1 MALLTDQF
9 RIFTA
14 KRFIKSLEGADPT
27 QSDLVAGTSRD
38 RLYVFIGRPQ
48 EWDNENAAPTPVDS
62 FQEFSDTF
70 SDMIS
75 LKRVLASDTI
85 QVVRRID
92 WTPPEQTTGGL
103 GYVYD
108 MYRHDYSSTKTASSG
123 ATKLYDADFYVVNSQ
138 YQVYKCIYNGTS
150 PSDPNGKPSTVE
162 PTGTS
167 TSIIT
172 TSDGYRWKYLYTIP
186 VGQVLKFFSND
197 YMPVLSDVAV
207 TGDAVGGEIDSVVI
221 QASGTGY
228 NNGTYENV
236 PIKGDG
242 VGGRVSLVVDGG
254 KIVSATV
261 TSGGSGYTFGKVV
274 IDEVNGIGAGTGT
287 GAAIDVIIP
296 PDTGHGSDPGK
307 ELGGYRCM
315 INTKFTYDEGS
326 GDFPTDNDY
335 RRIGLVINP
344 YQYGTTELTSAITL
358 SATKAVIFSPTFTG
372 QFQTDEI
379 ITQSRT
385 IGGQQV
391 TARGRVISWNNTTK
405 VLKYY
410 QNRIDGVFPEI
421 TGNLTEFE
429 GGNPVTGSTS
439 GTTADPDINFPVV
452 SGISTRVINN
462 TEYDL
467 GMSFTNGYAKS
478 EIQPNSGEII
488 YIDNRG
494 AISRAG
500 VQIED
505 IKIVIEF

>member
-27 QSDLVAGTSRD
+27 QSDLVAGANRD

-48 EWDNENAAPTPVDS
+48 EWDNENAPPTPVDS

-172 TSDGYRWKYLYTIP
+172 TADGYRWKYLYTIP

-254 KIVSATV
+254 KIVNATV

-296 PDTGHGSDPGK
+296 PDTGHGSNPAK
-307 ELGGYRCM
+307 ELGGYRVM

-344 YQYGTTELTSAITL
+344 NQYGTTELTSAVTL

-385 IGGQQV
+385 VGGQQV
-391 TARGRVISWNNTTK
+391 TARGRVISWNNITK

-439 GTTADPDINFPVV
+439 GTSADPDINFPVV

-478 EIQPNSGEII
+478 EIEPNSGEII

-500 VQIED
+500 DQIED

>member
-14 KRFIKSLEGADPT
+14 KRFIKSLEGADAT
-27 QSDLVAGTSRD
+27 QSDLQAGSNRD

-48 EWDNENAAPTPVDS
+48 EWDNENAPPTPVDS

-75 LKRVLASDTI
+75 LKRVLANDTI
-85 QVVRRID
+85 QVVRRLD

-207 TGDAVGGEIDSVVI
+207 TGDAVGGEIDTVVI

-254 KIVSATV
+254 KVVSATV
-261 TSGGSGYTFGKVV
+261 TSGGSGYTFGKII

-296 PDTGHGSDPGK
+296 PELGHGSDPTK
-307 ELGGYRCM
+307 ELGGYRVM

-344 YQYGTTELTSAITL
+344 NQYGTTELTSAITL
-358 SATKAVIFSPTFTG
+358 SATRAVIFSPTFTG
-372 QFQTDEI
+372 TFSTDEI

-385 IGGQQV
+385 VGGQQV
-391 TARGRVISWNNTTK
+391 TARGRVISWNTTTK

-429 GGNPVTGSTS
+429 GGNPVTGATS
-439 GTTADPDINFPVV
+439 GTSADPDINFPVV

-467 GMSFTNGYAKS
+467 GMSFTNGYAKP
-478 EIQPNSGEII
+478 EIDPNSGEII

-500 VQIED
+500 DQIED

>member
-1 MALLTDQF
+1 
-9 RIFTA
+9 
-14 KRFIKSLEGADPT
+14 
-27 QSDLVAGTSRD
+27 
-38 RLYVFIGRPQ
+38 
-48 EWDNENAAPTPVDS
+48 
-62 FQEFSDTF
+62 
-70 SDMIS
+70 MIS
-75 LKRVLASDTI
+75 LKRVLANDTI

-254 KIVSATV
+254 KVVSATV
-261 TSGGSGYTFGKVV
+261 TSGGSGYTFGKIV

-296 PDTGHGSDPGK
+296 PDTGHGSDPTK
-307 ELGGYRCM
+307 ELGGYRVM

-344 YQYGTTELTSAITL
+344 NQYGTTELTSAITL
-358 SATKAVIFSPTFTG
+358 SATRAVIFSPTFTG

-385 IGGQQV
+385 VGGQQV
-391 TARGRVISWNNTTK
+391 TARGRVISWNTTTK

-439 GTTADPDINFPVV
+439 GTSADPDINFPVV
-452 SGISTRVINN
+452 SGVSTRVINN

-467 GMSFTNGYAKS
+467 GMSFTNGYAKP
-478 EIQPNSGEII
+478 EIEPNSGEII

-500 VQIED
+500 DQIED

>member
-27 QSDLVAGTSRD
+27 QSDLVAGANRD

-48 EWDNENAAPTPVDS
+48 EWDNENAPPTPVDS
-62 FQEFSDTF
+62 FQEFSDTY

-150 PSDPNGKPSTVE
+150 PSDPNGKPSTIE

-172 TSDGYRWKYLYTIP
+172 TADGYRWKYLYTIP

-274 IDEVNGIGAGTGT
+274 IDEINGIGAGTGT

-296 PDTGHGSDPGK
+296 PDTGHGSEPAK
-307 ELGGYRCM
+307 ELGGYRVM

-344 YQYGTTELTSAITL
+344 NQFGTTELTSAITL

-385 IGGQQV
+385 VGGQQV

-439 GTTADPDINFPVV
+439 GTSADPDINFPVV
-452 SGISTRVINN
+452 SGVSTRIINN

-467 GMSFTNGYAKS
+467 GMSFTNGYAKP
-478 EIQPNSGEII
+478 EIEPNSGEII

-500 VQIED
+500 DQIED

>member
-27 QSDLVAGTSRD
+27 QSDLVAGANRD

-48 EWDNENAAPTPVDS
+48 EWDNENAPPTPVDS
-62 FQEFSDTF
+62 FQEFSDTY

-296 PDTGHGSDPGK
+296 PDTGHGSDPAK
-307 ELGGYRCM
+307 ELGGYRVM

-344 YQYGTTELTSAITL
+344 NQYGTTELTSAITL

-385 IGGQQV
+385 VGGQQV
-391 TARGRVISWNNTTK
+391 TARGRVISWNSTTK

-410 QNRIDGVFPEI
+410 QNKIDGVFPEI

-439 GTTADPDINFPVV
+439 GTSADPDINFPVV
-452 SGISTRVINN
+452 SGTSTRIINN

-478 EIQPNSGEII
+478 EIEPNSGEII

-500 VQIED
+500 DQIED

>member
-14 KRFIKSLEGADPT
+14 ERFIKALEGADPS
-27 QSDLVAGTSRD
+27 QSDLEAGTSRD

-48 EWDNENAAPTPVDS
+48 EWDNENAPPTPVDS

-70 SDMIS
+70 ADMIS
-75 LKRVLASDTI
+75 LKRVLANDTI

-138 YQVYKCIYNGTS
+138 YQTYKCIYNGTS

-197 YMPVLSDVAV
+197 YMPVLADVAV
-207 TGDAVGGEIDSVVI
+207 TGDAVGGEIDTVVI

-254 KIVSATV
+254 RIVNATV
-261 TSGGSGYTFGKVV
+261 TSGGSGYNFGKIV

-296 PDTGHGSDPGK
+296 PETGHGAEPDS
-307 ELGGYRCM
+307 ELGGYRVM
-315 INTKFTYDEGS
+315 INTKFTYAEGS

-344 YQYGTTELTSAITL
+344 KQYGTTALTSAITL
-358 SATKAVIFSPTFTG
+358 SATQAVIFSPTFTG

-385 IGGQQV
+385 VGGQQV
-391 TARGRVISWNNTTK
+391 TARGRVISWNDTTK
-405 VLKYY
+405 VLKFY

-421 TGNLTEFE
+421 TGNLTSFE
-429 GGNPVTGSTS
+429 GGNPVVGATS
-439 GTTADPDINFPVV
+439 GTSADPDINFPIV
-452 SGISTRVINN
+452 SGSSTRIINN

-467 GMSFTNGYAKS
+467 GMSFTNGYAKP
-478 EIQPNSGEII
+478 EIEPNSGEII

-500 VQIED
+500 DQIED
-505 IKIVIEF
+505 IKIVVEF

>member
-14 KRFIKSLEGADPT
+14 KRFIKSLEGPDSA
-27 QSDLVAGTSRD
+27 QSDLDAGSDRD

-48 EWDNENAAPTPVDS
+48 SWDNENDPPDPTDS
-62 FQEFSDTF
+62 LQEFADDYA
-70 SDMIS
+70 DMIS
-75 LKRVLASDTI
+75 LKRVLANDTI
-85 QVVRRID
+85 QVIRRVNWI
-92 WTPPEQTTGGL
+92 PPEQTTGGL
-103 GYVYD
+103 GYDYD

-123 ATKLYDADFYVVNSQ
+123 ATKLFDADFYVVNSS

-150 PSDPNGKPSTVE
+150 PSDPNGKPSTIE

-172 TSDGYRWKYLYTIP
+172 TADGYRWKYLYTIP
-186 VGQVLKFFSND
+186 VGQVLKFFSSE
-197 YMPVLSDVAV
+197 YMPVLSDTAV
-207 TGDAVGGEIDSVVI
+207 VGDAVGGEIDTVVI
-221 QASGTGY
+221 GSSGTGY

-254 KIVSATV
+254 KLVTATV

-274 IDEVNGIGAGTGT
+274 IDEVNGIGAGAGS
-287 GAAIDVIIP
+287 GANVEVIIP
-296 PDTGHGSDPGK
+296 PPIGHGGGPDG
-307 ELGGYRCM
+307 ELGGYRVM

-335 RRIGLVINP
+335 RRIGLVLNP
-344 YQYGTTELTSAITL
+344 NRYGTEELTSELTL
-358 SATKAVIFSPTFTG
+358 SGTKAGIFSPTFTG
-372 QFQTDEI
+372 NYSTDEI

-385 IGGQQV
+385 VGGQQV
-391 TARGRVISWNNTTK
+391 TARGRVVSWNSTTK

-410 QNRIDGVFPEI
+410 QNRIDGIFPEI
-421 TGNLTEFE
+421 TGSLTEFD
-429 GGNPVTGSTS
+429 GGNPIVGSISGTS
-439 GTTADPDINFPVV
+439 GDPDINFPIV
-452 SGISTRVINN
+452 SGTSTRVINN

-467 GMSFTNGYAKS
+467 GMSFTNGYADP
-478 EIQPNSGEII
+478 EIEPNSGRII

-494 AISRAG
+494 PITRAG
-500 VQIED
+500 DQIED
-505 IKIVIEF
+505 IKVVIEF

>member
-500 VQIED
+500 DQIED

>member
-1 MALLTDQF
+1 M
-9 RIFTA
+9 
-14 KRFIKSLEGADPT
+14 T
-27 QSDLVAGTSRD
+27 QSDLQAGSNRD

-48 EWDNENAAPTPVDS
+48 EWDNENAPPTPVDS

-75 LKRVLASDTI
+75 LKRVLANDTI

-207 TGDAVGGEIDSVVI
+207 TGDAVGGEIDTVVI

-254 KIVSATV
+254 KVVSATV
-261 TSGGSGYTFGKVV
+261 TSGGSGYTFGKII

-296 PDTGHGSDPGK
+296 PELGHGSDPTK
-307 ELGGYRCM
+307 ELGGYRVM

-344 YQYGTTELTSAITL
+344 NQYGTTELTSAITL
-358 SATKAVIFSPTFTG
+358 SATRAVIFSPTFTG
-372 QFQTDEI
+372 TFSTDEI

-385 IGGQQV
+385 VGGQQV
-391 TARGRVISWNNTTK
+391 TARGRVISWNTTTK

-429 GGNPVTGSTS
+429 GGNPVTGATS
-439 GTTADPDINFPVV
+439 GTSADPDINFPVV

-467 GMSFTNGYAKS
+467 GMSFTNGYAKP
-478 EIQPNSGEII
+478 EIDPNSGEII

-500 VQIED
+500 DQIED

>member
-14 KRFIKSLEGADPT
+14 KRFIKSLEGADAT
-27 QSDLVAGTSRD
+27 QSDLQAGSNRD

-48 EWDNENAAPTPVDS
+48 EWDNENAPPTPVDS

-75 LKRVLASDTI
+75 LKRVLANDTI

-186 VGQVLKFFSND
+186 VVQVLKFFSND

-207 TGDAVGGEIDSVVI
+207 TGDAVGGEIDTVVI

-254 KIVSATV
+254 KVVSATV
-261 TSGGSGYTFGKVV
+261 TSGGSGYTFGKII

-296 PDTGHGSDPGK
+296 PELGHGSDPTK
-307 ELGGYRCM
+307 ELGGYRVM

-344 YQYGTTELTSAITL
+344 NQYGTTELTSAITL
-358 SATKAVIFSPTFTG
+358 SATRAVIFSPTFTG
-372 QFQTDEI
+372 TFSTDEI

-385 IGGQQV
+385 VGGQQV
-391 TARGRVISWNNTTK
+391 TARGRVISWNTTTK

-429 GGNPVTGSTS
+429 GGNPVTGATS
-439 GTTADPDINFPVV
+439 GTSADPDINFPVV

-467 GMSFTNGYAKS
+467 GMSFTNGYAKP
-478 EIQPNSGEII
+478 EIDPNSGEII

-500 VQIED
+500 DQIED

>member
-27 QSDLVAGTSRD
+27 QSDLDAGANRD

-48 EWDNENAAPTPVDS
+48 EWDNENAPPTPVDS

-296 PDTGHGSDPGK
+296 PDTGHGSDPAK
-307 ELGGYRCM
+307 ELGGYRVM

-344 YQYGTTELTSAITL
+344 NQYGTTELTSAITL

-385 IGGQQV
+385 VGGQQV
-391 TARGRVISWNNTTK
+391 TARGRVISWNSTTK

-439 GTTADPDINFPVV
+439 GTSADPDINFPVV
-452 SGISTRVINN
+452 SGTSTRIINN

-478 EIQPNSGEII
+478 EIEPNSGEII

-500 VQIED
+500 DQIED

>member
-27 QSDLVAGTSRD
+27 QSDLVAGANRD

-48 EWDNENAAPTPVDS
+48 EWDNENAPPTPVDS
-62 FQEFSDTF
+62 FQEFSDTY

-296 PDTGHGSDPGK
+296 PDTGHGSDPAK
-307 ELGGYRCM
+307 ELGGYRVM

-344 YQYGTTELTSAITL
+344 NQYGTAELTSAITL

-385 IGGQQV
+385 VGGQQV
-391 TARGRVISWNNTTK
+391 TARGRVISWNATTK

-439 GTTADPDINFPVV
+439 GTSADPDINFPVV
-452 SGISTRVINN
+452 SGTSTRIINN

-478 EIQPNSGEII
+478 EIEPNSGEII

-500 VQIED
+500 DQIED

>member
-14 KRFIKSLEGADPT
+14 KRFIKSLEGADAT
-27 QSDLVAGTSRD
+27 QSDLQAGSNRD

-48 EWDNENAAPTPVDS
+48 EWDNENAPPTPVDS

-75 LKRVLASDTI
+75 LKRVLANDTI

-207 TGDAVGGEIDSVVI
+207 TGDAVGGEIDTVVI

-254 KIVSATV
+254 KVVSATV
-261 TSGGSGYTFGKVV
+261 TSGGSGYTFGKII

-296 PDTGHGSDPGK
+296 PDLGHGSDPTK
-307 ELGGYRCM
+307 ELGGYRVM

-344 YQYGTTELTSAITL
+344 NQYGTTELTSAITL
-358 SATKAVIFSPTFTG
+358 SATRAVIFSPTFTG
-372 QFQTDEI
+372 TFSTDEI

-385 IGGQQV
+385 VGGQQV
-391 TARGRVISWNNTTK
+391 TARGRVISWNTTTK

-429 GGNPVTGSTS
+429 GGNPVTGATS
-439 GTTADPDINFPVV
+439 GTSADPDINFPVV

-467 GMSFTNGYAKS
+467 GMSFTNGYAKP
-478 EIQPNSGEII
+478 EIDPNSGEII

-500 VQIED
+500 DQIED

>member
-27 QSDLVAGTSRD
+27 QSDLVAGANRD

-48 EWDNENAAPTPVDS
+48 EWDNENAPPTPVDS
-62 FQEFSDTF
+62 FQEFSDTY

-172 TSDGYRWKYLYTIP
+172 TADGYRWKYLYTIP

-197 YMPVLSDVAV
+197 YMPVLSDIAV
-207 TGDAVGGEIDSVVI
+207 TGDAVGGEIDTVVI

-254 KIVSATV
+254 KVVSATV
-261 TSGGSGYTFGKVV
+261 TSGGSGYTFGKIV

-296 PDTGHGSDPGK
+296 PDTGHGSDPTK
-307 ELGGYRCM
+307 ELGGYRVM

-344 YQYGTTELTSAITL
+344 NQYGTTELTSAITL
-358 SATKAVIFSPTFTG
+358 SATRAVIFSPTFTG

-385 IGGQQV
+385 VGGQQV
-391 TARGRVISWNNTTK
+391 TARGRVISWNATTK

-439 GTTADPDINFPVV
+439 GTSADPDINFPVV
-452 SGISTRVINN
+452 SGVSTRVINN

-467 GMSFTNGYAKS
+467 GMSFTNGYAKP
-478 EIQPNSGEII
+478 EIEPNSGEII

-500 VQIED
+500 DQIED

>member
-421 TGNLTEFE
+421 TGNLIEFE

-500 VQIED
+500 DQIED

>member
-14 KRFIKSLEGADPT
+14 NKFIKALEGPNPI
-27 QSDLVAGTSRD
+27 QSDIDAGASRD

-48 EWDNENAAPTPVDS
+48 SWDNENNPPTPIDS
-62 FQEFSDTF
+62 FQEFSDVF
-70 SDMIS
+70 DDMIS
-75 LKRVLASDTI
+75 LKRVLANDVI
-85 QVVRRID
+85 QVIRRVD

-123 ATKLYDADFYVVNSQ
+123 ATKLYDADFYVVNSS

-167 TSIIT
+167 TSVIT
-172 TSDGYRWKYLYTIP
+172 TSDGYRWKYMYTIP
-186 VGQVLKFFSND
+186 VGQVLKFFSGE

-207 TGDAVGGEIDSVVI
+207 QSDAIGGEIDTVVI
-221 QASGTGY
+221 QASGAGY

-242 VGGRVSLVVDGG
+242 TGGRVSLVVDGG
-254 KIVSATV
+254 KVVSATV
-261 TSGGSGYTFGKVV
+261 TSGGSGYTFGKVI
-274 IDEVNGIGAGTGT
+274 IDEVNGIGAGA
-287 GAAIDVIIP
+287 GAGATIDVIIP
-296 PDTGHGSDPGK
+296 PVGGHGATPPV
-307 ELGGYRCM
+307 ELGGFRVM
-315 INTKFTYDEGS
+315 INTKFTYAEGS

-344 YQYGTTELTSAITL
+344 KRFGTAELVSDLTL
-358 SATKAVIFSPTFTG
+358 SGTYASIFPASFTG

-385 IGGQQV
+385 VGGQQV
-391 TARGRVISWNNTTK
+391 TARGRVISWNSTTK

-410 QNRIDGVFPEI
+410 QNRVDGVFPEI
-421 TGNLTEFE
+421 TGNLVEFE
-429 GGNPVTGSTS
+429 GGNAIVGATS
-439 GTTADPDINFPVV
+439 GTSGDPDINFPIVA
-452 SGISTRVINN
+452 GASTRVINN

-467 GMSFTNGYAKS
+467 GMSFTNGYAS
-478 EIQPNSGEII
+478 PEIQPNSGDVI
-488 YIDNRG
+488 YIDNRS

-500 VQIED
+500 DQIED

>member
-1 MALLTDQF
+1 
-9 RIFTA
+9 
-14 KRFIKSLEGADPT
+14 
-27 QSDLVAGTSRD
+27 
-38 RLYVFIGRPQ
+38 
-48 EWDNENAAPTPVDS
+48 
-62 FQEFSDTF
+62 
-70 SDMIS
+70 MIS

-296 PDTGHGSDPGK
+296 PDTGHGSDPAK
-307 ELGGYRCM
+307 ELGGYRVM

-344 YQYGTTELTSAITL
+344 NQYGTTELTSAITL

-385 IGGQQV
+385 VGGQQV
-391 TARGRVISWNNTTK
+391 TARGRVISWNSTTK

-439 GTTADPDINFPVV
+439 GTSADPDINFPVL
-452 SGISTRVINN
+452 SGTSTRIINN

-478 EIQPNSGEII
+478 EIEPNSGEII

-500 VQIED
+500 DQIED

>member
-27 QSDLVAGTSRD
+27 QSDLDAGANRD

-48 EWDNENAAPTPVDS
+48 EWDNENAPPTPVDS
-62 FQEFSDTF
+62 FQEFSDTY

-108 MYRHDYSSTKTASSG
+108 MYRHDYSATKTASSG

-172 TSDGYRWKYLYTIP
+172 TADGYRWKYLYTIP

-296 PDTGHGSDPGK
+296 PDTGHGSDPAK
-307 ELGGYRCM
+307 ELGGYRVM

-344 YQYGTTELTSAITL
+344 NQYGTTELTSAITL

-385 IGGQQV
+385 VGGQQV
-391 TARGRVISWNNTTK
+391 TARGRVISWNATTK

-439 GTTADPDINFPVV
+439 GTSADPDINFPVV
-452 SGISTRVINN
+452 SGTSTRIINN

-478 EIQPNSGEII
+478 EIEPNSGEII

-500 VQIED
+500 DQIED

>member
-27 QSDLVAGTSRD
+27 QSDLVAGANRD

-48 EWDNENAAPTPVDS
+48 EWDNENAPPTPVDS
-62 FQEFSDTF
+62 FQEFSDTY

-150 PSDPNGKPSTVE
+150 PSDPNGKPSTIE

-172 TSDGYRWKYLYTIP
+172 TADGYRWKYLYTIP

-274 IDEVNGIGAGTGT
+274 IDEINGIGAGTGT

-296 PDTGHGSDPGK
+296 PDTGHGSEPTK
-307 ELGGYRCM
+307 ELGGYRVM

-344 YQYGTTELTSAITL
+344 NQFGTTELTSAITL

-385 IGGQQV
+385 VGGQQV

-439 GTTADPDINFPVV
+439 GTSADPDINFPVV
-452 SGISTRVINN
+452 SGVSTRIINN

-467 GMSFTNGYAKS
+467 GMSFTNGYAKP
-478 EIQPNSGEII
+478 EIEPNSGEII

-500 VQIED
+500 DQIED